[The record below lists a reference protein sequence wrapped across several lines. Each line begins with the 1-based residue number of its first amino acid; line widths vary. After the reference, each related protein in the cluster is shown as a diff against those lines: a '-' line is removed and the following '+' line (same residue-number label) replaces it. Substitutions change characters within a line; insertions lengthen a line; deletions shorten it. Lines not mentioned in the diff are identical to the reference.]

1 MNLGEK
7 IKSNVNNINLPNYYL
22 MLGDTSNTETQNK
35 KSFQRYKYHML
46 HHNNV
51 LNQIKSTG
59 IDMNLMENVLNSN
72 DDLIIRL
79 LKNNNE
85 NSVRQNITNALA
97 EMIKNNSKTNENNS
111 INIIQSYYENFAKKY
126 KINFKNE
133 KNLLSTETKFKKLRP
148 KLSTLSY
155 TNIENKKG
163 IEDKPN
169 KEKKRRRHSLNDFN
183 KNSFTFQ
190 MKLDDFTKNKY
201 FPNNKGRLSIDL
213 SSNKNKNDLLLIDGK
228 DNKNASLPFIL
239 QNLNDKAKNLYK
251 RLSAPILINSP
262 KRSNSNINLNGDLNN
277 VFIFNNK
284 KSIFKDIFTNV
295 KNNNNIVYIRN
306 NKSPNI
312 TKKNK
317 SPFNKGIHLKGN
329 ISFKKMLS
337 RDYINKIKSIKV
349 EDVLSLGNPNYNFV
363 EPKCIM
369 KVAYT
374 KNHHP
379 LQNQNFK
386 GLGAEAF
393 IDMDKLYSKYNNH
406 SLPKSIYFKKMAG
419 RGNSSDTKL
428 PIFMINQID
437 RNSCNTFNEKNLKM
451 NYYSNGQLKQLI
463 SCLNDKKSFN
473 YKLNERLKEES
484 EEKKNFNILAKQIFE
499 KGIINNNDSKLI
511 NEDNDNIENRQVC
524 SIPFRVN
531 SLFKSFMSEYNR
543 KISFPEKIDGVTF
556 KNFKIDKNNIRVKK
570 ILND

>member
-1 MNLGEK
+1 
-7 IKSNVNNINLPNYYL
+7 
-22 MLGDTSNTETQNK
+22 
-35 KSFQRYKYHML
+35 
-46 HHNNV
+46 
-51 LNQIKSTG
+51 
-59 IDMNLMENVLNSN
+59 
-72 DDLIIRL
+72 
-79 LKNNNE
+79 
-85 NSVRQNITNALA
+85 
-97 EMIKNNSKTNENNS
+97 
-111 INIIQSYYENFAKKY
+111 
-126 KINFKNE
+126 
-133 KNLLSTETKFKKLRP
+133 
-148 KLSTLSY
+148 
-155 TNIENKKG
+155 
-163 IEDKPN
+163 
-169 KEKKRRRHSLNDFN
+169 
-183 KNSFTFQ
+183 
-190 MKLDDFTKNKY
+190 
-201 FPNNKGRLSIDL
+201 
-213 SSNKNKNDLLLIDGK
+213 
-228 DNKNASLPFIL
+228 
-239 QNLNDKAKNLYK
+239 
-251 RLSAPILINSP
+251 
-262 KRSNSNINLNGDLNN
+262 
-277 VFIFNNK
+277 
-284 KSIFKDIFTNV
+284 
-295 KNNNNIVYIRN
+295 
-306 NKSPNI
+306 
-312 TKKNK
+312 
-317 SPFNKGIHLKGN
+317 
-329 ISFKKMLS
+329 MLS
-337 RDYINKIKSIKV
+337 RDYINKIKSNKV

-419 RGNSSDTKL
+419 RGNSSETKL